1 MVELRNGEAASR
13 VRKPQSP
20 VNNLRNEEVQ
30 YRAKAKKGPQVG
42 TLYILIV
49 IFLNFVIYQIP
60 FFNGN

>member
-42 TLYILIV
+42 TLYIFIV
-49 IFLNFVIYQIP
+49 IFF
-60 FFNGN
+60 